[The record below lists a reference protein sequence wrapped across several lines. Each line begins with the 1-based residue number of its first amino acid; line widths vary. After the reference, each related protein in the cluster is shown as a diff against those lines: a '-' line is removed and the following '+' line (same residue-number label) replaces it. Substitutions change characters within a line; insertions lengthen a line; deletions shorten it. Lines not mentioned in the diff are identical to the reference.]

1 MRKNRGIIMGMS
13 NETIKKVIGNVSLKV
28 FADEGNPADDGGNP
42 TNDGGTTPT
51 INYEDLIAKARKEEK
66 DKQYNTIE
74 KLKTQIDTLTGQH
87 NADLLK
93 IAGLEKDLQTSNEKL
108 SKVDSG
114 DSEQVK
120 TLKETINTLTGE
132 RDELD
137 KKVKDYESKKPV
149 SREEVETEIR
159 AELEAEYEV
168 KTYKTTKL
176 LELKDDILVPE
187 LVMWTTKEEIDN
199 SIQSALERSAEIKK
213 NLGISD
219 DKKAQKRTP
228 KSPANPSTSSVQ
240 EKEVSLER
248 LATMDVRSP
257 EYAELRRQLGLR

>member
-187 LVMWTTKEEIDN
+187 LVM
-199 SIQSALERSAEIKK
+199 
-213 NLGISD
+213 
-219 DKKAQKRTP
+219 
-228 KSPANPSTSSVQ
+228 
-240 EKEVSLER
+240 
-248 LATMDVRSP
+248 
-257 EYAELRRQLGLR
+257 